1 LLLKATF
8 SHVPFT
14 PSARKCRSRPAAE
27 CQRNQKH
34 LRMLVRCFLTLLTAV
49 AAASLAAAQT
59 PVITNISTVSTEQY
73 QTIAIT
79 GSGFG
84 TQASYT
90 GDSAFISFEDVSA
103 NPGWQAGYSG

>member
-1 LLLKATF
+1 
-8 SHVPFT
+8 
-14 PSARKCRSRPAAE
+14 
-27 CQRNQKH
+27 
-34 LRMLVRCFLTLLTAV
+34 
-49 AAASLAAAQT
+49 
-59 PVITNISTVSTEQY
+59 VITNISTVSTEQY